1 MTAAP
6 RVLVLTST
14 FLRHNALA
22 QSLANHPALDVVGI
36 WREGKAFD
44 PSTVGEAGTDDERV
58 IQAHFAARD
67 ASEEAFFGAYHDLR
81 VGSDVVVRNAAPN
94 ALNALEELDAMRALR
109 PDVLA
114 VFGTGLLRQPLLEAF
129 NGRILNVHLGLSP
142 YYRGSGT
149 NFWPLANDEP
159 EYVGAT
165 IHYID
170 AGIDTG
176 PMVAH
181 ARPDVTSTDGPHDLG
196 NKTIVAAIDVLAEAL
211 RLHHTLGALP
221 AVPQEGPGRLY
232 RRRDF
237 NAEAVRRLYANLH
250 SGMMQRYLDHKA
262 ERDARVKLL
271 ELPRA

>member
-1 MTAAP
+1 MSTP

-22 QSLANHPALDVVGI
+22 QSLANNPDLKVVGI

-44 PSTVGEAGTDDERV
+44 PSTVGEAGSDDERV
-58 IQAHFAARD
+58 IQEHFAARD
-67 ASEEAFFGAYHDLR
+67 ASEEAFFGAYRDLR
-81 VGSDVVVRNAAPN
+81 VESEVVVHEVAPN
-94 ALNALEELDAMRALR
+94 ALNAPEELEAMRALQ

-114 VFGTGLLRQPLLEAF
+114 VFGTGLLRQALLEAF
-129 NGRILNVHLGLSP
+129 NGCILNVHLGLSP

-149 NFWPLANDEP
+149 NFWPLVNDEP

-181 ARPDVTSTDGPHDLG
+181 ARPDISSADGPHDLG
-196 NKTIVAAIDVLAEAL
+196 NKTIVAAIGVLAQAL
-211 RLHHTLGALP
+211 RLHYALGALP
-221 AVPQEGPGRLY
+221 ATTQEGSGRLY

-237 NAEAVRRLYANLH
+237 NADAVRRLYANLH
-250 SGMMQRYLDHKA
+250 SGMMQRYLDNKV
-262 ERDARVKLL
+262 ERDARVRLL
-271 ELPRA
+271 ELARG

>member
-1 MTAAP
+1 MSTA

-22 QSLANHPALDVVGI
+22 QALMDDPTLEVVGV

-44 PSTVGEAGTDDERV
+44 PSAVGAPGSEDEQV

-67 ASEEAFFGAYHDLR
+67 ASEAAFFGAYRELR
-81 VGSDVVVRNAAPN
+81 PRPGAVVRDVAPN
-94 ALNALEELDAMRALR
+94 AINDPAELAAMRALA
-109 PDVLA
+109 PGVLA

-129 NGRILNVHLGLSP
+129 GGHILNVHLGLSP

-149 NFWPLANDEP
+149 NFWPLVNDEP

-181 ARPDVTSTDGPHDLG
+181 ARPDVRATDGPHDLG
-196 NKTIVAAIDVLAEAL
+196 NRTIVAAIAVLARAL
-211 RLHHTLGALP
+211 RLHCERGVLP
-221 AVPQEGPGRLY
+221 ATSQEGPGRLY
-232 RRRDF
+232 RRKDF
-237 NAEAVRRLYANLH
+237 DAAAVRRLYANLDD
-250 SGMMQRYLDHKA
+250 GMMQRYLDHKD
-262 ERDARVKLL
+262 ERDARVRLL
-271 ELPRA
+271 ELPRD